1 MVSVARQGGLC
12 SPGGAPPFPTPAKYG
27 SRPWSE
33 VVSVAGVVVEALT
46 EAGDRLVVMVAVD
59 LFLILLLLLRGALL
73 GDPALLVE
81 PVEPQEAFG

>member
-1 MVSVARQGGLC
+1 M
-12 SPGGAPPFPTPAKYG
+12 
-27 SRPWSE
+27 
-33 VVSVAGVVVEALT
+33 SVAGVVVEALT